1 MSDGCTFFHKKHVLE
16 AKVTGSNLPLIRCLR
31 CRRQWDHYGYERI
44 PSLFK
49 SWKAWE
55 ASASTLSQSPE
66 YGLSKYITLHADELN
81 PVLVEYVI
89 KSLNIQDKATIV
101 ALREMGK
108 EKRFNIAN
116 QLFK

>member
-1 MSDGCTFFHKKHVLE
+1 MSDRCTFFHKKHVLE

-31 CRRQWDHYGYERI
+31 CRRQWDYNGYERI
-44 PSLFK
+44 PSFSK

-55 ASASTLSQSPE
+55 ASANTLSQSPE
-66 YGLSKYITLHADELN
+66 YGHSKYITLDPEELN
-81 PVLVEYVI
+81 PLLVEYVI
-89 KSLNIQDKATIV
+89 KFHKIQDKATIA

-108 EKRFNIAN
+108 EKRFTITH